1 MSAFGPKRTFAE
13 RPLAPLAVAHSPF
26 LRHAAG
32 ISSYVREGRFMD
44 QLKHIKK
51 SVVIKRSIIINRHK
65 TSVSLENEF
74 WDGLHEVAR
83 DEHTTAPMLVEQID
97 RSSDNCNLSSAIRL
111 FVFNRLRRG
120 K

>member
-1 MSAFGPKRTFAE
+1 
-13 RPLAPLAVAHSPF
+13 
-26 LRHAAG
+26 
-32 ISSYVREGRFMD
+32 MD

-51 SVVIKRSIIINRHK
+51 SVVIKRSIFINGHK

-74 WDGLHEVAR
+74 WHGLREIAEDSHVTVR
-83 DEHTTAPMLVEQID
+83 MLVEQID